1 MSAVARGESR
11 LSGELTRPSL
21 DLLLEALSREREI
34 RRAAEEAR
42 NTLEALHRRQEQFAT
57 MAAHELYTPFTS
69 LLSALS
75 VLERANG
82 REDDAKRPQ
91 LVEICLRQARRLR
104 HLVEDL
110 VLVARPTPAFAFD
123 TAVSVKPV
131 ASALAAVMMTVP
143 A

>member
-57 MAAHELYTPFTS
+57 MAAHELYTPLTS
-69 LLSALS
+69 LLSSLS

-123 TAVSVKPV
+123 TAEVDVIP
-131 ASALAAVMMTVP
+131 
-143 A
+143 